1 MVDNLYLSF
10 KSCRVGREVPAMCG
24 QLFGVP
30 SSPWPQ
36 SPRSH
41 ELALEPLKMR
51 ERGEG
56 EEEQW
61 PCSCPLPA
69 HSGRL

>member
-10 KSCRVGREVPAMCG
+10 KSFRAGGEAPAMCG
-24 QLFGVP
+24 QLFGLP

-41 ELALEPLKMR
+41 ELALEPLKMT

-56 EEEQW
+56 KEEQ
-61 PCSCPLPA
+61 
-69 HSGRL
+69 